1 MMFNITRINGTYFQ
15 VTNLSS
21 NVYGYT
27 CDGNDKFYLIYN
39 NGFIRE
45 NNRCD
50 DLRLYTAII

>member
-1 MMFNITRINGTYFQ
+1 MFNITRINGTYFQ